1 MINKYETLVLIKGRD
16 ATDQIESLQPAKN
29 KKEYEIKLKGKEESF
44 IRSRKDVQLNACIEK
59 KDLTYEAVIIHNE
72 VFYNVESV
80 CYYENH
86 YAKLYFKDG
95 RDNLF
100 LIQDFEL
107 VRIVDGSEPFGDK
120 TTAWSAWNVY
130 AQKTNHP
137 LASKFVTM
145 NSLPTETA
153 AYALLDRTGIL
164 ELPEKDKLMYYLGGY
179 SFGIKE
185 SLDYALTS
193 RLSQVH
199 VPIATNYE
207 STLLS
212 MIMNAVIDQRHVTV
226 FGDTL
231 SLTKAYELLKQYDY
245 DSLIYYDESEVTEL
259 FDACQENIKSR
270 KNPTYDVFDEDS
282 YRHTEADY
290 RHNLNQIEIMKDYEL
305 ELDTYEKLFFD
316 MQTEY
321 QYFKNFNK
329 DQYLMYNNEII
340 LNKVESSLIL
350 DLIDELVEMKV
361 ETEEFSHEYRKSLKH
376 RFGLDLMDEQI
387 SYQHIVLRLQNMFYQ
402 AILAEL
408 LEKIDQI
415 RYNIE
420 SLKPELLNEKLA
432 SLGEKLIDYHLHH
445 YYMVMKNIDETNEES
460 VQMRFPITFKSW
472 DRVNETDREF
482 DCVIGLNTGDVDLV
496 TGAYVLAHAQQLIS
510 FDKVIEENGEESS
523 YVDTNYSVANHLDPN
538 TTSFAQMI
546 HSHQKTQAYI
556 TMTTEFKNESSLMK
570 RMFLN
575 QKLYRN
581 QLHESR
587 HFHDSRIEMLHFNDM
602 LDPYFLLEKDEYLFE
617 ATAVSDL
624 DDYCIEHQEIYDIF
638 SSYTQLKSF
647 DRPIVFS
654 KFYEFKNV
662 RRFQDDTM
670 LMIKNHLKMN
680 RSILNVEQDILLINI
695 IKNAQDLNL
704 SIKDEVVPYIIYN
717 RVSHEIVTVVYSEE
731 MDETYIEIIK
741 QQYNTLP
748 LEVFLEEP
756 LQALVV

>member
-1 MINKYETLVLIKGRD
+1 MNKYESLILIKDRD
-16 ATDQIESLQPAKN
+16 ATDRVESMQTSKN
-29 KKEYEIKLKGKEESF
+29 KKEYNIKLIGYEEIF
-44 IRSRKDVQLNACIEK
+44 VRSRKDVQIHKCIEK
-59 KDLTYEAVIIHNE
+59 KALTHEAVIIHHE

-80 CYYENH
+80 SYYENH
-86 YAKLYFKDG
+86 YAKLFFKNGQDS
-95 RDNLF
+95 LF
-100 LIQDFEL
+100 LIQDFDHI
-107 VRIVDGSEPFGDK
+107 RIVDGTEPFGDK

-130 AQKTNHP
+130 AQKTDHP
-137 LASKFVTM
+137 LKPKFEMM
-145 NSLPTETA
+145 NTLPTETV
-153 AYALLDRTGIL
+153 AYALLDRTGSL

-179 SFGIKE
+179 SFGIKD

-199 VPIATNYE
+199 VPLATNYE

-226 FGDTL
+226 FGDKD
-231 SLTKAYELLKQYDY
+231 SLTKAYQLLKKYDY
-245 DSLIYYDESEVTEL
+245 DSLIYYDEEDIKEL
-259 FDACQENIKSR
+259 LETCQRNIKSR
-270 KNPTYDVFDEDS
+270 KNPTYDVMDEDV

-350 DLIDELVEMKV
+350 DLIDELVETKV
-361 ETEEFSHEYRKSLKH
+361 ETEEFSNEYRRSLKH

-402 AILAEL
+402 TILAEL

-432 SLGEKLIDYHLHH
+432 NLGEKLIDYHLHR
-445 YYMVMKNIDETNEES
+445 YYIVMKNVDEDDGES
-460 VQMRFPITFKSW
+460 VQKRFPITFQSW
-472 DRVNETDREF
+472 DRIHETNREF
-482 DCVIGLNTGDVDLV
+482 DCVIGLNTGNVDLV
-496 TGAYVLAHAQQLIS
+496 TGAYVLAHTNQLIS
-510 FDKVIEENGEESS
+510 FEKVVDEISDANP
-523 YVDTNYSVANHLDPN
+523 YVETKYDVIDYFDPN
-538 TTSFAQMI
+538 TSSLAKMI
-546 HSHQKTQAYI
+546 HNHPKTQEYI
-556 TMTTEFKNESSLMK
+556 TTTNEFKNESSLMK
-570 RMFLN
+570 RMYLN

-587 HFHDSRIEMLHFNDM
+587 RFYDSRIEMLHFNDM

-617 ATAVSDL
+617 LSTEGDL
-624 DDYCIEHQEIYDIF
+624 DDYCTQHQKSYDAF
-638 SSYTQLKSF
+638 SSYIQLQSF

-670 LMIKNHLKMN
+670 LRVKNHLKMN
-680 RSILNVEQDILLINI
+680 RSVLNVEQDILLINI
-695 IKNAQDLNL
+695 IKNVQELNIK
-704 SIKDEVVPYIIYN
+704 IKDEVVPYIIYN
-717 RVSHEIVTVVYSEE
+717 RVSHEIITVVYSAE
-731 MDETYIEIIK
+731 MDDTYIEILK

-748 LEVFLEEP
+748 QEVFLAQP
-756 LQALVV
+756 LEALVV